1 MKKTLLFL
9 LIFTFLMT
17 PINVNAECIEP
28 PQIAS
33 KAAIVMDQKSG
44 RVLYEKNINEKLPMA
59 STTKIMTLLLAL
71 EYGNLNDIVTVSKR
85 AASVGGSSIWLAP
98 GEKLSLIDLLYGL
111 MLNSGNDAAT
121 AIAEHIGGS
130 VEKFAEMMNKKAKDI
145 GAYNTNFVTP
155 SGLDIGINDHY
166 TTAYDL
172 ALITR
177 YAFNNY
183 SKFAEIVSTKEKTIP
198 WSGRDYDRYLRN
210 KNKMLWQYEGG
221 DGVKTGFTNK
231 AGRCLVASATRD
243 GHRLISVVLNSGPMW
258 EDSQKILDY
267 SFEKY
272 KPLKIVSKC
281 QVLKTI
287 SVING
292 KEKYLPLQYN
302 DDFTLPVSKEEI
314 LNIKVEYNIPKSIK
328 APIGIGEKVGIAKVL
343 LNDKQIVTIDVVA
356 GKTIDERDYNYN
368 LKTIIKNWI
377 NIFQAENS

>member
-17 PINVNAECIEP
+17 PINVNAENIKP
-28 PQIAS
+28 PQIAA

-71 EYGNLNDIVTVSKR
+71 EYGNLNDIVIVSKR

>member
-1 MKKTLLFL
+1 
-9 LIFTFLMT
+9 MT
-17 PINVNAECIEP
+17 PIQVKAKNIEP
-28 PQIAS
+28 PKIAA

-44 RVLYEKNINEKLPMA
+44 RILYKKNINEKLPMA

-71 EYGNLNDIVTVSKR
+71 EYGNLNDTVTVSKK
-85 AASVGGSSIWLAP
+85 AASVGGSSIWLTA
-98 GEKLSLIDLLYGL
+98 GEKLPLIDLLYGL

-130 VEKFAEMMNKKAKDI
+130 VEKFAAMMNKKAKEI

-177 YAFNNY
+177 YGFNNY

-198 WSGRDYDRYLRN
+198 WTGRDYDRYLRN

-243 GHRLISVVLNSGPMW
+243 GHRLISVVLNSNPMW
-258 EDSQKILDY
+258 DDSRKILDY
-267 SFEKY
+267 AFEKY
-272 KPLKIVSKC
+272 KPLRIVSKG
-281 QVLKTI
+281 QIVKTI
-287 SVING
+287 NVDNG
-292 KEKYLPLQYN
+292 KERYLPLQYS
-302 DDFTLPVSKEEI
+302 DEFTLPVSKEET
-314 LNIKVEYNIPKSIK
+314 LDIKIKYNLPKSIK
-328 APIGIGEKVGIAKVL
+328 APIGIGEKIGTANIL
-343 LNDKQIVTIDVVA
+343 LNDKPIGLVDIVA
-356 GKTIDERDYNYN
+356 GKTIDKRDFNYN
-368 LKTIIKNWI
+368 IKTIIKNWL

>member
-17 PINVNAECIEP
+17 PINVNAESIEP
-28 PQIAS
+28 PQIAA

-71 EYGNLNDIVTVSKR
+71 EYGNLNDIVNVSKR

-98 GEKLSLIDLLYGL
+98 GEKLPLIDLLYGL

-155 SGLDIGINDHY
+155 SGLDIGINNHY

-272 KPLKIVSKC
+272 KPLKIISKY
-281 QVLKTI
+281 QVAKTI
-287 SVING
+287 IVING
-292 KEKYLPLQYN
+292 KGKYLPLQYN

-314 LNIKVEYNIPKSIK
+314 LNIKVEYSIPKSMK
-328 APIGIGEKVGIAKVL
+328 APIGVGEKVGIAKVL
-343 LNDKQIVTIDVVA
+343 LNDKQMGTIDIVA
-356 GKTIDERDYNYN
+356 GKTIDKRDYNYN

-377 NIFQAENS
+377 NIFQSENS

>member
-17 PINVNAECIEP
+17 PINVNAENIKP
-28 PQIAS
+28 PQIAA

-44 RVLYEKNINEKLPMA
+44 RILYEKNINEKLPMA

-85 AASVGGSSIWLAP
+85 AASVGGSSIWLSP

-145 GAYNTNFVTP
+145 GAYSTNFVTP
-155 SGLDIGINDHY
+155 SGLDIGINNHY

>member
-17 PINVNAECIEP
+17 PINVNAENIKP

-368 LKTIIKNWI
+368 LKTIIKNWV

>member
-17 PINVNAECIEP
+17 PINVNAENIKP
-28 PQIAS
+28 PQIAA

-71 EYGNLNDIVTVSKR
+71 EYGNLNDIVIVSKR

-155 SGLDIGINDHY
+155 SGLDIGINNHY

>member
-1 MKKTLLFL
+1 MKKLVTYLLL
-9 LIFTFLMT
+9 TNFLMS
-17 PINVNAECIEP
+17 PITIKAENIKV
-28 PQIAS
+28 PQVAA
-33 KAAIVMDQKSG
+33 KAAIVMDQNSG
-44 RVLYEKNINEKLPMA
+44 RILYEKNINEKLPMA

-85 AASVGGSSIWLAP
+85 AASVGGSSIWLSA
-98 GEKLSLIDLLYGL
+98 GEKISLSNLLYGL

-130 VEKFAEMMNKKAKDI
+130 VENFARMMNIKAKEI

-155 SGLDIGINDHY
+155 SGLDIGIKDHY

-198 WSGRDYDRYLRN
+198 WSGRDYGRYLRN

-231 AGRCLVASATRD
+231 AGRCLVSSATRD

-258 EDSQKILDY
+258 DDSQNILDY
-267 SFEKY
+267 SFAKY
-272 KPLKIVSKC
+272 KPLNIIKKGQIV
-281 QVLKTI
+281 KTI
-287 SVING
+287 IVQNG
-292 KEKYLPLQYN
+292 KSKYLPLLYN
-302 DDFTLPVSKEEI
+302 DDFTLPVSDDEV
-314 LNIKVEYNIPKSIK
+314 LNIKVNIDIPRIKK
-328 APIGIGEKVGIAKVL
+328 APVGIGEKIGRASIVL
-343 LNDKQIVTIDVVA
+343 NGSVMGSIDIVS
-356 GKTIDERDYNYN
+356 GKTIDEKDYKYN
-368 LKTIIKNWI
+368 LETIIKNWL
-377 NIFQAENS
+377 NLFQYENS

>member
-1 MKKTLLFL
+1 MKKTLLFML
-9 LIFTFLMT
+9 AFTFLMT
-17 PINVNAECIEP
+17 PIEIRAENIKS
-28 PQIAS
+28 PQIAA

-44 RVLYEKNINEKLPMA
+44 RVLYKKNIDEKLPMA

-85 AASVGGSSIWLAP
+85 AASVGGSSIWLTA
-98 GEKLSLIDLLYGL
+98 GEKLPLIDLLYGL

-130 VEKFAEMMNKKAKDI
+130 AEKFAAMMNKKAKEI

-198 WSGRDYDRYLRN
+198 WSGRNYDRYLRN

-267 SFEKY
+267 SFKKY
-272 KPLKIVSKC
+272 KPLRIVSKG
-281 QVLKTI
+281 QILKTI
-287 SVING
+287 NVRNG
-292 KEKYLPLQYN
+292 KEKYLPLQYG
-302 DDFTLPVSKEEI
+302 DDFTLPVSKEEA
-314 LNIKVEYNIPKSIK
+314 LDIKIEYNLPKYVK
-328 APIGIGEKVGIAKVL
+328 APVGIDEKIGDANIL
-343 LNDKQIVTIDVVA
+343 LNDKPIGSIDIVA

-368 LKTIIKNWI
+368 LKTIIKNWL
-377 NIFQAENS
+377 NMLQDENS